1 MNTLQSFNLSSEV
14 VGKVKTALLV
24 LGVLGW
30 VGTIA
35 GWFLAPAQFYF
46 SYLVAFV
53 FFVSLSI
60 GAIFFVMF
68 QHLTGA
74 GWSVVV
80 RRLAETVMTN
90 IWVLV
95 LLFIPIV
102 VGVLSHSQAL
112 HSFYEWRDAV
122 KVADDPIL
130 KGKSGYLNTTFF
142 LIRAIIYFVIWG
154 LFSWRLYRL
163 SIMQDTD
170 GNPDRTRSAAKW
182 SAPGVPLLILSATF
196 AAFDWLMSLVPHWY
210 STIFGVYFF
219 SGSGVAFIAL
229 LIVLA
234 VWLRSKGVLADTI
247 TVEHYHDLGKLLF
260 AFNVFW
266 TYIAFSQYFLIW
278 YANLPEETFW
288 FRDRQVGSWL
298 FVSLLVLFGHF
309 VLPFIALIGRAP
321 KRNPSFLVVV
331 ALWMLFMQ
339 YVDIYW
345 MAMPVLH
352 KGGVSIHWLD
362 ITTLLAI
369 GGTVGFVFLN
379 RLTKH
384 SIVPVRDPYLGES
397 LEFENA

>member
-1 MNTLQSFNLSSEV
+1 VNRLQSFNLSSDLV
-14 VGKVKTALLV
+14 SKTKTALLV

-30 VGTIA
+30 IGTIA
-35 GWFLAPAQFYF
+35 GWFLSPGQFYF

-53 FFVSLSI
+53 YFLSLSI
-60 GAIFFVMF
+60 GAIFFVMV

-90 IWVLV
+90 IWILIP
-95 LLFIPIV
+95 LFIPIV
-102 VGVLSHSQAL
+102 VGILSHSQATHL
-112 HSFYEWRDAV
+112 FYEWRDADL
-122 KVADDPIL
+122 VANDELL
-130 KGKSGYLNTTFF
+130 KAKKGYLNTTFF
-142 LIRAIIYFVIWG
+142 LIRAVIYFVIWG
-154 LFSWRLYRL
+154 FFSWKLYRT
-163 SIMQDTD
+163 SIAQDAD
-170 GNPDRTRSAAKW
+170 GNPNWTRTAAKW

-210 STIFGVYFF
+210 STIFGFYFF

-234 VWLRSKGVLADTI
+234 VWLRSKGVLADIITI
-247 TVEHYHDLGKLLF
+247 EHYHDLGKLLF

-309 VLPFIALIGRAP
+309 ILPFIALIGRAP

-339 YVDIYW
+339 YVDLYW
-345 MAMPVLH
+345 IAMPVLH
-352 KGGVSIHWLD
+352 KGGVSPHWLD
-362 ITTLLAI
+362 IATWLAI
-369 GGTVGFVFLN
+369 GGTVGFVFLS
-379 RLTKH
+379 RLAKH
-384 SIVPVRDPYLGES
+384 SIIPVRDPYLGES